1 MHMQVLSKEDIEQIN
16 ILINEFTV
24 SNQVN
29 SKEDIP
35 VEFLKFLREKDFKIQ
50 DGELLNELCILIE
63 KKLGI

>member
-1 MHMQVLSKEDIEQIN
+1 MQVLSKEDIEQIN